1 MPWVRLDDHFPSHRK
16 VAMLSDR
23 AFRLHVSALCWC
35 AANLTD
41 GHVGDRE
48 LRLVAHVRGMTAT
61 ARQLEDAGLWKRVDD
76 GWVLHDFHDYQP
88 TADHVRA
95 ERERN
100 AARQR
105 RFRERRTADTDTT
118 TAPEE
123 EARNAVTPGVTNAV
137 SHPVTNSAPTRTRP
151 VPVPGSI
158 PGGIEPSPL
167 RPPERKADASGVPPF
182 AQALADQL
190 AAAGCHLQWRTDSA
204 DRQALR
210 EHLDRVPVARLVDAA
225 RRAWNPDRPP
235 RSIRYLIKVWDATP
249 AAPAGAPDQPAPAP
263 AVDRQQQ
270 ASDDLFDR
278 AMARARA
285 RMAAHPTDTPHEEP
299 RALTA

>member
-1 MPWVRLDDHFPSHRK
+1 MATLT
-16 VAMLSDR
+16 DR

-41 GHVGDRE
+41 GRVRDTE

-61 ARQLEDAGLWKRVDD
+61 ARQLEAAGLWERVED

-100 AARQR
+100 AARQKR
-105 RFRERRTADTDTT
+105 YREKKTADS
-118 TAPEE
+118 APAEPSVE
-123 EARNAVTPGVTNAV
+123 PTRNAGSNGVTAAV
-137 SHPVTNSAPTRTRP
+137 SRPVTNGAPTRTR
-151 VPVPGSI
+151 PVPGSI

-167 RPPERKADASGVPPF
+167 PPPEGARADAPGVPPF
-182 AQALADQL
+182 AQALAEQL

-204 DRQALR
+204 DQEALR
-210 EHLDRVPVARLVDAA
+210 RHLDRVPVARLVDAA
-225 RRAWNPDRPP
+225 RRAWNPANPP
-235 RSIRYLIKVWDATP
+235 RSIRYLIKVWDGTPGTP
-249 AAPAGAPDQPAPAP
+249 ADAPDAPAHAPVPDM
-263 AVDRQQQ
+263 
-270 ASDDLFDR
+270 FDR

-285 RMAAHPTDTPHEEP
+285 RMAGTHGTSPDTPK
-299 RALTA
+299 ALTA

>member
-1 MPWVRLDDHFPSHRK
+1 MPWVRLDDHFPTHRK
-16 VAMLSDR
+16 VAMLTDR

-41 GHVGDRE
+41 GRISDRE

-61 ARQLEDAGLWKRVDD
+61 ARQLEDAGLWDRVED

-105 RFRERRTADTDTT
+105 AYRQRRAADDGTVAAPGERVS
-118 TAPEE
+118 
-123 EARNAVTPGVTNAV
+123 NAVTHGVTNGV
-137 SHPVTNSAPTRTRP
+137 SNPVSNSAPSRTRP

-158 PGGIEPSPL
+158 PDGIEPSPL
-167 RPPERKADASGVPPF
+167 HPPQDAPGVPPF
-182 AQALADQL
+182 ARTLADQL
-190 AAAGCHLQWRTDSA
+190 AAAGCHLQWRTDST

-210 EHLDRVPVARLVDAA
+210 RHLERVPVPRLVDAA
-225 RRAWNPDRPP
+225 RRAWNPANPP
-235 RSIRYLIKVWDATP
+235 RSIRYLIRVWDGTP
-249 AAPAGAPDQPAPAP
+249 DVPVGAPDAPVVAP
-263 AVDRQQQ
+263 VMDRRQQ
-270 ASDDLFDR
+270 ATTDLFDA

-285 RMAAHPTDTPHEEP
+285 RMAAQDTADTL

>member
-1 MPWVRLDDHFPSHRK
+1 MPWVRLDDRFPAHRK
-16 VAMLSDR
+16 VATLTDR

-41 GHVGDRE
+41 GHISDKE

-61 ARQLEDAGLWKRVDD
+61 ARQLEDAGLWVRVED
-76 GWVLHDFHDYQP
+76 GWMLHDFHDYQP

-100 AARQR
+100 AARQK
-105 RFRERRTADTDTT
+105 RFRDRKN
-118 TAPEE
+118 APSDSSEE
-123 EARNAVTPGVTNAV
+123 SEDPPRNGVRNGVTNGV
-137 SHPVTNSAPTRTRP
+137 SHPVTNSAPSRTRP

-167 RPPERKADASGVPPF
+167 PPPERPRADAPGVPPF

-190 AAAGCHLQWRTDSA
+190 AAAGCHLQWRTDSD

-210 EHLDRVPVARLVDAA
+210 RHLDRVPVPRLVDAA
-225 RRAWNPDRPP
+225 RRAWNPANPP
-235 RSIRYLIKVWDATP
+235 RSIRYLIKVWDGTP
-249 AAPAGAPDQPAPAP
+249 DAPAGSPNAPVRLP
-263 AVDRQQQ
+263 VLDRQQQ
-270 ASDDLFDR
+270 ASNDLFDR

-285 RMAAHPTDTPHEEP
+285 RMAAAEAAPDTPK
-299 RALTA
+299 ALTA